1 MASGPSVFSRLRLR
15 SDPVLDC
22 NDDEGLANV
31 PNEAERR
38 RSESS
43 SRMLSTVPTRLKSN
57 ILQRS
62 ASSACNT
69 STFALKDIRKSHIPE
84 RCSDGLGLQLVF
96 DPPSHTGDIIFVH
109 GLGGSAWKTWSWNRD
124 TANFWPG
131 WLSDEEDLSSFRT
144 FTFGYDSDW
153 KGAGTNLNI
162 SDFSKDLL
170 LQMLTF
176 RSDDRPTIG
185 SKDIIFVAHSMGGLL
200 VKRAYL
206 LAKLDIQYSDI
217 VSKFLGII
225 FLGTPHRG
233 AQSAAMLN
241 NILAALPLAPPP
253 KAYLADLQVTS
264 SALHE
269 INEQF
274 RHHCQELA
282 LISYYETEKTTLGMK
297 DVLIVGKESA
307 VLQYPK
313 ELSSPLYANHHTICK
328 FQSRLD
334 SNYVK
339 VRDTI
344 AYLAKRSSSRGGTI
358 VNTVEDNQQIE
369 AILGIHDVVEEDLKS
384 AHNRVMDG
392 TCQWLTHKPDF
403 IKWQATEGME
413 DCARIFW
420 LFGLPATGKTTLT
433 SVVIDHLKTHTGR
446 CQYHFFST
454 GHQMKRTAAYCL
466 RSIAAQLARTNLE
479 FREALFAFH
488 AGTGI
493 KFASQ
498 DQKFETIWEK
508 IFEGIIFKTAFQTP
522 LFWIL
527 DAIDEADAY
536 SVLISRLM
544 KIQSVTPIRVFL
556 SSRPTE
562 IVRTLGTHT
571 LSITPLFLSD
581 RDTENDIR
589 TYVYNTMRNILPAN
603 EQVQK
608 KISDQVLKKASG
620 SFLWVR
626 LALDSLRG
634 SWYTQH
640 DIQKSLTELPAD
652 MASLYEQMLE
662 KIISQPSPRSRL
674 LAKRIL
680 TWVAC
685 SWRPLRIDELI
696 TALEP
701 EFSDFVNFEDTVTQ
715 ICGNFVSIEE
725 GRLSLI
731 HATARS
737 FLTSEGEG
745 GPRYIKVRQSHSDM
759 AVRCLTYLS
768 KDDWRRLFRAFSP
781 TDYAEAGHL
790 HRPNRLLLAE
800 QGFPLLGYSVC
811 YWAYHV
817 SNSPTFSAELTE
829 ALKTFFSRYCLSWIE
844 AIALSANLR
853 YLIKSAKYIKAYA
866 KRKRLAKSRPE
877 SSPVLGSLKAVPEDD
892 PKWLQSWATD
902 IIRVVGKFGPILI
915 SNPASIYGDIPP
927 FCPRNSMIWQTYG
940 EFVPN
945 QLYVS
950 GLPTDGWDD
959 RLASI
964 SVGDDRM
971 ISKVLATDAY
981 FIILISS
988 VGSIT
993 IWHAETC
1000 EQARAIELNEYTP
1013 IIALNK
1019 IGTLLAAASL
1029 TSYTIWEVS
1038 TGRLVSRIPKTTET
1052 RTTTVA
1058 FNDDSSQFTTC
1069 YDDCSIFSY
1078 DVYTSIEI
1086 SRQIFTPPQV
1096 EYHSC
1101 PKVMSIS
1108 PDHTTV
1114 AIGWR
1119 GKPPLIW
1126 HFKATPYQP
1135 VKIRKARQMSDSL
1148 CAPESYLWRPDG
1160 SSLFILCQDTN
1171 VIEWQLYDDQQI
1183 AYPHLNPRE
1192 FGISR
1197 DGTLLLTCDN
1207 IGTIS
1212 VWSFPKLS
1220 LVYQLKSE
1228 NEFIRDITFS
1238 PDNQRIYDVRCF
1250 MCNIWEPDVL
1260 VRPDEQDLEDH
1271 SSVDE
1276 VASGSYLSNEPA
1288 IAHADTTQTVVTA
1301 ISVSTTDDYYCC
1313 GSDDGMVI
1321 IHEATYGKAIRKVY
1335 GHPPSSAVLQLCWS
1349 ESGRFMV
1356 SSDDSARVIAKRLEV
1371 KEKDKWGV
1379 FPVLDIRAPDS
1390 VQQFLFSSDERYLL
1404 VSTSST
1410 DHIYDLRTKKQVCS
1424 RLWGTRNTRRW
1435 VQSPPG
1441 TNLLISVGPCDIQI
1455 CNWSTLETES
1465 FADLISETDRDRGKL
1480 AVVWTA
1486 CTTAQG
1492 HILYGTLPTANIRG
1506 SVTCLS
1512 HSGLHLEYIDFPRS
1526 FDSSLSSFASEC
1538 NPNLAHRVKRLIG
1551 IYEGRVVY
1559 LDHDHRLCTWDLS
1572 IDGHELKRHFAL
1584 PRDWLDVN
1592 SLDLAVVNRYGT
1604 MFCPRDGHVAIVRNG
1619 IRL

>member
-1 MASGPSVFSRLRLR
+1 
-15 SDPVLDC
+15 
-22 NDDEGLANV
+22 
-31 PNEAERR
+31 
-38 RSESS
+38 
-43 SRMLSTVPTRLKSN
+43 MLSAVPTRLKSN

-62 ASSACNT
+62 TSSASNT
-69 STFALKDIRKSHIPE
+69 STLALKEIRKGPTQE
-84 RCSDGLGLQLVF
+84 RSSEELGLQLVF
-96 DPPSHTGDIIFVH
+96 NAPSHTGDIIFVH

-124 TANFWPG
+124 TANFWPS
-131 WLSDEEDLSSFRT
+131 WLADEEDLSSFRI
-144 FTFGYDSDW
+144 FTFGYDSNW
-153 KGAGTNLNI
+153 RGAGTNLNI
-162 SDFSKDLL
+162 SDFAKDLL

-176 RSDDRPTIG
+176 GSDDRTAIG
-185 SKDIIFVAHSMGGLL
+185 SKGIIFVVHSMGGL
-200 VKRAYL
+200 VAKRAYL
-206 LAKLDIQYSDI
+206 LGKLDSQYSDI
-217 VSKFLGII
+217 ASKFYGII

-233 AQSAAMLN
+233 AQSATMLN
-241 NILAALPLAPPP
+241 NILAALPLGPPP

-264 SALHE
+264 NTLHE

-282 LISYYETEKTTLGMK
+282 MVSYYETEKTSLGMK

-307 VLQYPK
+307 VLQCPG

-344 AYLAKRSSSRGGTI
+344 TYLAKRSSSGDGTI
-358 VNTVEDNQQIE
+358 VNSVEDNQQIE
-369 AILGIHDVVEEDLKS
+369 AILGIHDIVEDDLK
-384 AHNRVMDG
+384 ATRNRVMDG
-392 TCQWLTHKPDF
+392 TCQWFTQRSDF
-403 IKWQATEGME
+403 IRWQTTEGTE
-413 DCARIFW
+413 QCAPIFW

-433 SVVIDHLKTHTGR
+433 SVVIDHLETHSGS

-488 AGTGI
+488 AETGI

-498 DQKFETIWEK
+498 DQKFGTIWEK
-508 IFEGIIFKTAFQTP
+508 IFEGIVFKTAFRTP
-522 LFWIL
+522 LFWVL
-527 DAIDEADAY
+527 DAIDEADPHSMLTNY
-536 SVLISRLM
+536 LM
-544 KIQSVTPIRVFL
+544 KIRSVTSIRIFL
-556 SSRPTE
+556 SSRPTK
-562 IVRTLGTHT
+562 IIRTLGTHT
-571 LSITPLFLSD
+571 LSITPFFLSD
-581 RDTENDIR
+581 RDTAKDIR
-589 TYVYNTMRNILPAN
+589 TYVSNTIRNILPAN

-608 KISDQVLKKASG
+608 EISDQVLKKASG

-626 LALDSLRG
+626 LALDSLRE
-634 SWYTQH
+634 SWYTQD

-652 MASLYEQMLE
+652 MASLYDRMLE
-662 KIISQPSPRSRL
+662 KIISQPSPRSQL

-680 TWVAC
+680 TWVTC
-685 SWRPLRIDELI
+685 SWRPLRIDELK

-701 EFSDFVNFEDTVTQ
+701 EFCDFVNFEDTVTQ
-715 ICGNFVSIEE
+715 ICGNFVSIDA

-731 HATARS
+731 HTTARS

-745 GPRYIKVRQSHSDM
+745 RPGYIQARQAHGHM

-768 KDDWRRLFRAFSP
+768 EDVWRRMFRTFSA
-781 TDYAEAGHL
+781 TDYAEGGQL
-790 HRPNRLLLAE
+790 RRPNRLLLAE

-817 SNSPTFSAELTE
+817 SNSPTFSTELTE
-829 ALKTFFSRYCLSWIE
+829 ALKTFFSGHCLSWVE

-853 YLIKSAKYIKAYA
+853 YLIKSAKYVKAYA
-866 KRKRLAKSRPE
+866 KRKRLAKARPE

-915 SNPASIYGDIPP
+915 SNPSSIYRDIPP
-927 FCPRNSMIWQTYG
+927 FCPRNSMLWQTYG

-945 QLYVS
+945 QLCVT

-971 ISKVLATDAY
+971 ISKVLATDTY
-981 FIILISS
+981 FITLISS
-988 VGSIT
+988 IGSIT

-1000 EQARAIELNEYTP
+1000 EQAREIELNEYAP

-1019 IGTLLAAASL
+1019 AGTLLAAAGL
-1029 TSYTIWEVS
+1029 TNYTIWEVS
-1038 TGRLVSRIPKTTET
+1038 SGRLVSRIPKTTET

-1058 FNDDSSQFTTC
+1058 FGDDSSQFIAC

-1078 DVYTSIEI
+1078 DIRTSSEL
-1086 SRQIFTPPQV
+1086 SRHVFTPPHAD
-1096 EYHSC
+1096 YDGC
-1101 PKVMSIS
+1101 PKVTSIS

-1114 AIGWR
+1114 ALVWR

-1135 VKIRKARQMSDSL
+1135 VKIRRVRQVSDSL
-1148 CAPESYLWRPDG
+1148 CAPEALLWRPDG
-1160 SSLFILCQDTN
+1160 SSLFVLCQDTN
-1171 VIEWQLYDDQQI
+1171 VIEWQLYDDQQT

-1197 DGTLLLTCDN
+1197 DGNLLLTSDN
-1207 IGTIS
+1207 TGAIS

-1220 LVYQLKSE
+1220 LVYQLKGE

-1238 PDNQRIYDVRCF
+1238 PDNQRLYDVRGS

-1271 SSVDE
+1271 SSIDE
-1276 VASGSYLSNEPA
+1276 IASGSLISSEPA
-1288 IAHADTTQTVVTA
+1288 IAHADTTQTIVTA
-1301 ISVSTTDDYYCC
+1301 ISVSHTDDYYCC
-1313 GSDDGMVI
+1313 GRDDGMVI
-1321 IHEATYGKAIRKVY
+1321 IHEASYGKAIRKVY
-1335 GHPPSSAVLQLCWS
+1335 GHPPSSSVLQLYWS
-1349 ESGRFMV
+1349 ESGRYMV

-1371 KEKDKWGV
+1371 KAKDKWGV

-1404 VSTSST
+1404 ASTSST
-1410 DHIYDLRTKKQVCS
+1410 DHVYDLRAKQEVCS
-1424 RLWGTRNTRRW
+1424 RLWDTRKARRW

-1441 TNLLISVGPCDIQI
+1441 TSLLISVGPRDIQI

-1465 FADLISETDRDRGKL
+1465 LAELTSETDGDREKL
-1480 AVVWTA
+1480 TVVWAA

-1506 SVTCLS
+1506 NVSCLS
-1512 HSGLHLEYIDFPRS
+1512 HSGLHLEYIDFSRNFTSPLG
-1526 FDSSLSSFASEC
+1526 SLASKC

-1551 IYEGRVVY
+1551 TYEGRIVY
-1559 LDHDHRLCTWDLS
+1559 LDHDHRLCIWDLS
-1572 IDGHELKRHFAL
+1572 MDEHGLTRHFAL
-1584 PRDWLDVN
+1584 PRDWLGVN
-1592 SLDLAVVNRYGT
+1592 SLELAVINRYGT
-1604 MFCPRDGHVAIVRNG
+1604 MFCPRNGHVAIVRNG